1 MCQVKGSIL
10 STTTT
15 NSIPPFFSF
24 HSSEHLLQL
33 SKSGTFFSELDWLME
48 VTKKSNWDKD
58 ISQSNWDQVHI
69 SCRFIKQNQL
79 IKRCVGESQKM
90 KMFRTL
96 EYLDCPFLTALSLF
110 QPSHKYLSRLN
121 MRACHPHL

>member
-1 MCQVKGSIL
+1 MCQVKGSML

-48 VTKKSNWDKD
+48 VTKKKV
-58 ISQSNWDQVHI
+58 IEIKTYLKVI
-69 SCRFIKQNQL
+69 EIKFIFPAGL
-79 IKRCVGESQKM
+79 
-90 KMFRTL
+90 
-96 EYLDCPFLTALSLF
+96 
-110 QPSHKYLSRLN
+110 LSRTS
-121 MRACHPHL
+121 